1 MNLETMQRKKP
12 KLPTIEELE
21 QEKRQLYVSKSNNKR
36 LNDVVEKL
44 NYFYY
49 GIVPNK

>member
-1 MNLETMQRKKP
+1 LKSKKP

-21 QEKRQLYVSKSNNKR
+21 QEKRTLYVSKSNIKR

-44 NYFYY
+44 NYIYY
-49 GIVPNK
+49 GIVPKK

>member
-1 MNLETMQRKKP
+1 MQRKKT

-21 QEKRQLYVSKSNNKR
+21 QEKRKLYVLKSNNKR
-36 LNDVVEKL
+36 LKEVVDKL

-49 GIVPNK
+49 GIRPNK